1 MAGQRKW
8 ITIAHA
14 HELKPGQYKS
24 VQVEGELIAV
34 FNFNGR
40 LYAIG
45 DVCTHDGGILTG
57 GTVDGRVITCPRH
70 GAQFDITTG
79 EVLRMPAFT
88 PVPTYEVRAEGND
101 VQLLF
106 EY

>member
-8 ITIAHA
+8 ITILKSE
-14 HELKPGQYKS
+14 ELKPGEYKS

-34 FNFNGR
+34 FNYNGKF
-40 LYAIG
+40 YAIG

-57 GTVDGRVITCPRH
+57 GTVEGRVITCPRH

-79 EVLRMPAFT
+79 EVIRMPAFA
-88 PVPTYEVRAEGND
+88 PVPTYEVRVEGNA